1 MATHNTRS
9 PPMTDLSILEDVEK
23 LAPEATAEF
32 VSLIAHLNSGAALAS
47 HLHEVEEETN
57 DRGREMLRAALQ
69 GHIRAR
75 GDGDV
80 GKALVSESRPVRV
93 DESDTPDEPSGKPVR
108 LSHRR
113 SRHRPYKSRFGWIDV
128 DRLGYGN
135 RGECSIIPLDEDL
148 SLPKRNTGYPVQKEI
163 CTEVAR
169 GPYMEAARALERQGV
184 PVAAANVDK
193 IAQDAACDFV
203 DFYAKTTPS
212 PGEETSK
219 ILVAAIDCK
228 GIHIRGLPKIEPTA
242 KDPKRTGKKKM
253 ATVAAVYTIEPY
265 VRTPEEIVGE
275 LRPKRHL
282 EVVSPRPR
290 PESKRIWASLQKS
303 KDDIFNEV
311 AQEMWN
317 RDPYGTKLRVALTDG
332 EKALQQRA
340 LLLDV
345 VLILD
350 IFHVIEYLWE
360 IARAFYPKQKNGKD
374 QLEAK
379 EWMSKR
385 LLWILQGNVSTVVR
399 GVRQS
404 ATKRKLRGKKLEAI
418 SKATR
423 YFMNNRE
430 HMRYDEYLAAGY
442 PIGSGAAEGACR
454 HLINDRLERTG
465 MSWSEDGAEAVLKLR
480 AIEIS
485 GDTDA
490 YWEYHLKREHERLY
504 TSRPW
509 DIAA

>member
-1 MATHNTRS
+1 
-9 PPMTDLSILEDVEK
+9 MTDLNTLEAVEK
-23 LAPEATAEF
+23 LAPEAMAEF
-32 VSLIAHLNSGAALAS
+32 VGLVTHLNSGAALAS
-47 HLHEVEEETN
+47 HLHEVEDETN
-57 DRGREMLRAALQ
+57 ERGRELLRSALQ
-69 GHIRAR
+69 AHIKAR

-93 DESDTPDEPSGKPVR
+93 DGDETPNEPSGALVL

-113 SRHRPYKSRFGWIDV
+113 SRHRAYKSRFGWIDV

-135 RGECSIIPLDEDL
+135 RGEYSIVPLDEDL

-203 DFYAKTTPS
+203 DFYADTTPS
-212 PGEETSK
+212 PGEETSE

-228 GIHIRGLPKIEPTA
+228 GIRIRGLPEIEPTA
-242 KDPKRTGKKKM
+242 KDPGRTGKKKM

-275 LRPKRHL
+275 LRPKRPL
-282 EVVSPRPR
+282 KVVSPRPR
-290 PESKRIWASLQKS
+290 PRPRPEAKRVWASLKKS

-311 AQEMWN
+311 ALEIWN
-317 RDPYGTKLRVALTDG
+317 RDPYGTKTQIALTDG

-340 LLLDV
+340 LLLDLI
-345 VLILD
+345 LILD

-360 IARAFYPKQKNGKD
+360 IARAFYPRKKNGKD

-404 ATKRKLRGKKLEAI
+404 ATKRKLRGKKLEAV
-418 SKATR
+418 SNATR

-430 HMRYDEYLAAGY
+430 FMRYDEYLATGY

-465 MSWSEDGAEAVLKLR
+465 MTWSEDGAEAVLKLR

-490 YWEYHLKREHERLY
+490 YWEYHLEREHERLY

-509 DIAA
+509 AIAA